1 MRYIFDGYILDTLR
15 YELSCRGQA
24 IKLRPKVFEVL
35 AYLIRHRDRVVSK
48 DELLAQLWPKQFI
61 GDGTLNACLMAVR
74 RAIGDS
80 GQTQRRIQ
88 TLHGR
93 GYRFVAAVEEEEHAE
108 PGGTPRAAEPAA
120 QGPAAQ
126 TRQEAVLAA
135 GSEPPP
141 AGREPSIAS
150 SAVREASAALH
161 ILEQEHK
168 QVTVLCCGL
177 TEAAALAGRLG
188 AEAMY
193 QRMQAFLARVQAT
206 VEQYGGSIIQYG
218 VDGVMALFGA
228 PMAYED
234 HARRAVLAA
243 LALRQELWRQQD
255 AERLAVAIG
264 VQTGPVV
271 VGYLPHDRQRL
282 YTAMGDTV
290 HLATCLQHVAPAQA
304 ILIGHATYQLVQEE
318 VRGELWGAPT
328 GGAISL
334 PEPVYRVHEVVQ
346 RRAGVHGHGA
356 QPRSPCVGRAHD
368 GDWCC
373 RRLLDHPGD
382 RGWRPV

>member
-93 GYRFVAAVEEEEHAE
+93 GYRFVAAVEEEEHAD

-135 GSEPPP
+135 ASEPSP
-141 AGREPSIAS
+141 AAREAS
-150 SAVREASAALH
+150 MASLAPRGASAALH
-161 ILEQEHK
+161 
-168 QVTVLCCGL
+168 
-177 TEAAALAGRLG
+177 
-188 AEAMY
+188 
-193 QRMQAFLARVQAT
+193 
-206 VEQYGGSIIQYG
+206 
-218 VDGVMALFGA
+218 
-228 PMAYED
+228 
-234 HARRAVLAA
+234 
-243 LALRQELWRQQD
+243 
-255 AERLAVAIG
+255 
-264 VQTGPVV
+264 
-271 VGYLPHDRQRL
+271 
-282 YTAMGDTV
+282 
-290 HLATCLQHVAPAQA
+290 
-304 ILIGHATYQLVQEE
+304 
-318 VRGELWGAPT
+318 
-328 GGAISL
+328 
-334 PEPVYRVHEVVQ
+334 
-346 RRAGVHGHGA
+346 
-356 QPRSPCVGRAHD
+356 SPS
-368 GDWCC
+368 
-373 RRLLDHPGD
+373 
-382 RGWRPV
+382 